1 MLKRTVAFVL
11 AVLLMTLVFVP
22 RAAAEEEED
31 DKMSLMR
38 KKLGQTQRI
47 LEGLTTEDYELIA
60 KNARKLNKLTVL
72 EKWVRANTLEYK
84 SQLSMFQQAN
94 RELIR
99 FADEENLDGAALA
112 YVQLTLTCV
121 NCHKQIRA
129 KP

>member
-31 DKMSLMR
+31 GKMSLMR
-38 KKLGQTQRI
+38 KKLVQTQRI

-99 FADEENLDGAALA
+99 FADDKNLDGASLA
-112 YVQLTLTCV
+112 YLQLTLTCV
-121 NCHKQIRA
+121 NCHKQVRA
-129 KP
+129 QP